1 VWGVQAGF
9 EVPFRAVAGVV
20 LRAGECVEVL
30 NRDPGLDRSRAGER
44 VLISCSVGLFGGLQ
58 RDVEGDDLG
67 DVGRSLVQ
75 ALSLE

>member
-1 VWGVQAGF
+1 MCGVQAGF

-30 NRDPGLDRSRAGER
+30 NREHGLDQCRAGER
-44 VLISCSVGLFGGLQ
+44 VSISCSVGLVGGLL
-58 RDVEGDDLG
+58 RDVEADDLG